1 VLRLTSHCC
10 IQRNCRSPVRLAA
23 GLLVIP
29 QCLGNKKPCPAI
41 TLPGRSDPTPMRLRY
56 DSYALYLDD
65 TLEVEPQD
73 GYFGPFQVM
82 RLQRCPIWM
91 DFAVRSGTYPVTT
104 GADVHCFPFSFTV
117 FVPSVRPSTFAMRSV
132 QASANLRF
140 AGRMGIVRT
149 E

>member
-1 VLRLTSHCC
+1 
-10 IQRNCRSPVRLAA
+10 
-23 GLLVIP
+23 
-29 QCLGNKKPCPAI
+29 
-41 TLPGRSDPTPMRLRY
+41 MRLRY

-73 GYFGPFQVM
+73 GYFV
-82 RLQRCPIWM
+82 QRCPIWM
-91 DFAVRSGTYPVTT
+91 DFAVRSGTYSVTT

-117 FVPSVRPSTFAMRSV
+117 LVPSVRPSTFAMRSV